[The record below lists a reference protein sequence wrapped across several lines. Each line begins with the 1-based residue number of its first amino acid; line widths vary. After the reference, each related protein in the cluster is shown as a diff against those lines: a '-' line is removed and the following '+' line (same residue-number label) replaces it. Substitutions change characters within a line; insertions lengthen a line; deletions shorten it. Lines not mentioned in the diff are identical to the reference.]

1 MADRY
6 SVSKYYKERDLF
18 MDSLTPVVVDLD
30 CSDVDIKNDFSL
42 YLEQVRTYTGI
53 ESKKTHIT
61 PRELEKLQDYS
72 ILPYMDLM
80 IWSEVEGRSITD
92 NVILSALFNEDYIN
106 ATGDPFIRQTLK
118 PFYKRINSRFI
129 RALKHYQ

>member
-1 MADRY
+1 MCASIQTQRH
-6 SVSKYYKERDLF
+6 RRNRHAHRLN
-18 MDSLTPVVVDLD
+18 

-42 YLEQVRTYTGI
+42 YLEQVRNYTGI
-53 ESKKTHIT
+53 ESKKDHIT

-80 IWSEVEGRSITD
+80 IWSELEGRKISD
-92 NVILSALFNEDYIN
+92 NVILSALFTADYIN
-106 ATGDPFIRQTLK
+106 IIGDPFIRQTLK

-129 RALKHYQ
+129 RALEHYQ